1 MTTAPST
8 SATHPAGTSE
18 FEERTYRKVVRR
30 LLPVLLL
37 CYVVAYLD
45 RVNVGFAKLQ
55 MLDDLGL
62 SDTMYAIGASVFF
75 WGYFIFEVPSNVF
88 LHKYGARFW
97 IARIMFTWGI
107 VSMALAF
114 VEPLAHLAHVETAT
128 MFYVLRFLLGI
139 CEAGFFPGVILYLNY
154 WFPAQ
159 RQSRVM
165 SGFLIA
171 MPVSLMLGGV
181 ISGWLMEHTAG
192 LFGYQ
197 GWQWMLLLE
206 GVPSLLTAFVVY
218 FSLDDG
224 IDRARWLTPQEKS
237 LLAANL
243 QRESTHKTA
252 RFGSA
257 VRDPRVWLLVAIL
270 LTFNTGF
277 YGLAFWLP
285 SIIKATGVQ
294 DPLHIGLL
302 TAIPYGVA
310 IIATLANAW
319 HSKKTGER
327 RLHAAIPALIGGIGL
342 ILSAAFAHQIVLAI
356 TFLTIATAGI
366 LALMPIYWTFPG
378 QLLSGAAAA
387 AGIAM
392 INAIGNLSGF
402 TGSMITAVAKNL
414 TGDINNGTYA
424 LGACLLVSCVLI
436 LLVPRSMLARNA
448 SADGGKP
455 SHAPRA
461 MEHASGSTLP
471 MTER

>member
-1 MTTAPST
+1 METVSRRRPDL
-8 SATHPAGTSE
+8 AGTTDPS
-18 FEERTYRKVVRR
+18 FEDRTYKKVILRI
-30 LLPVLLL
+30 LPILLL
-37 CYVVAYLD
+37 CYMAAYLD
-45 RVNVGFAKLQ
+45 RVNIGFAKLD
-55 MLDDLGL
+55 MLDDLQF
-62 SDTMYAIGASVFF
+62 SNTVYALGASIFF
-75 WGYFIFEVPSNVF
+75 WGYFIFEVPSNLL
-88 LHKYGARFW
+88 LHRFGARFW
-97 IARIMFTWGI
+97 IARIMFTWAL
-107 VSMALAF
+107 VSIAVGF
-114 VEPLAHLAHVETAT
+114 TVPLAKFFHVESET

-181 ISGWLMEHTAG
+181 VSGWLMEHTAG

-224 IDRARWLTPQEKS
+224 IERANWLTAEEKS
-237 LLAANL
+237 LLSANL
-243 QRESTHKTA
+243 QKEATHKTA

-270 LTFNTGF
+270 LTFNPGF

-310 IIATLANAW
+310 I
-319 HSKKTGER
+319 
-327 RLHAAIPALIGGIGL
+327 
-342 ILSAAFAHQIVLAI
+342 
-356 TFLTIATAGI
+356 
-366 LALMPIYWTFPG
+366 
-378 QLLSGAAAA
+378 
-387 AGIAM
+387 
-392 INAIGNLSGF
+392 
-402 TGSMITAVAKNL
+402 
-414 TGDINNGTYA
+414 
-424 LGACLLVSCVLI
+424 
-436 LLVPRSMLARNA
+436 
-448 SADGGKP
+448 
-455 SHAPRA
+455 
-461 MEHASGSTLP
+461 
-471 MTER
+471 